1 MAGASSGASN
11 TAGATGTPGGGGG
24 GSAGGGSDLATVGK
38 ATDKNLLPDG
48 YQPQQQGAS
57 VVAGTQGP
65 SDSKEPPYMD
75 YSSKEKNNQIDPAAT
90 RGKDWALREKPGRAV
105 PIRRTIRVAVGKDQL
120 RVGSDSGPTGGG
132 KSIPMRGDTIESL
145 DEFVKQVHQQIDG
158 WGIAGNGLYWR
169 PVILLDVGPDGQR
182 RADDLARLLKNS
194 GLEIRTD
201 ETAQKVPQGVPHE
214 TR

>member
-1 MAGASSGASN
+1 
-11 TAGATGTPGGGGG
+11 
-24 GSAGGGSDLATVGK
+24 
-38 ATDKNLLPDG
+38 
-48 YQPQQQGAS
+48 
-57 VVAGTQGP
+57 
-65 SDSKEPPYMD
+65 
-75 YSSKEKNNQIDPAAT
+75 
-90 RGKDWALREKPGRAV
+90 V
-105 PIRRTIRVAVGKDQL
+105 PVRRTIRVAVGQDQL
-120 RVGSDSGPTGGG
+120 KVVTDSGPVAAG
-132 KSIPMRGDTIESL
+132 KSIPMRGDTVESL

-201 ETAQKVPQGVPHE
+201 DTARNLPQGALHE